1 VLTTKKS
8 DDFDRIPP
16 CPYRQAFDR
25 SSLANRPELKHT
37 ADSQLSGCFIRR
49 FEKSKTYTSK
59 DTKLPNREFRAGDL
73 FDLTKAFNKA
83 CSHGT
88 DCIVFDPYTSK
99 LWVRVCTEILAD
111 IKAIWKSMDEEIQT
125 DVSEQHAKN
134 VVVDYLN
141 WLITVFKTTKKFSVD
156 ELFKKT
162 RQVRRLRPRRS
173 RNARAIR
180 AGGLRAV
187 ARNQAGVEDQ
197 WTKKL
202 LDGKLLPFMA
212 WA

>member
-1 VLTTKKS
+1 MTPEPKLTAYLQ
-8 DDFDRIPP
+8 P
-16 CPYRQAFDR
+16 
-25 SSLANRPELKHT
+25 
-37 ADSQLSGCFIRR
+37 SGFFIRH

-59 DTKLPNREFRAGDL
+59 DIKLSNREFRAGDL
-73 FDLTKAFNKA
+73 FNLTKAINKA

-111 IKAIWKSMDEEIQT
+111 IEAIWKSMDEKIQT

-141 WLITVFKTTKKFSVD
+141 WLIAVFKTTKKFSVD
-156 ELFKKT
+156 ELLKKT

-197 WTKKL
+197 RTKKL

-212 WA
+212 LA